1 MGAEFAVPWQHH
13 RKTSWLG
20 ASTFEI
26 LPVVSRYEDEDGGV
40 GHGSSVLEL
49 HDVSKGARLEHK
61 LRN

>member
-1 MGAEFAVPWQHH
+1 MGAEFAVPWQHR

-26 LPVVSRYEDEDGGV
+26 LPVVSRDEDGGV
-40 GHGSSVLEL
+40 GHGLSVLEL
-49 HDVSKGARLEHK
+49 HDMSKGVRLEHK